1 MAQNKNSR
9 LSVTPTHSTIL
20 EQGDIFF
27 FYRPKVKSE
36 KVENIDDVRR
46 FSVVHAPESKNLY
59 RQVIGK
65 KSLPEIR
72 ETDARSSE
80 RYWTRAGGYY

>member
-59 RQVIGK
+59 RQVRSNHHFPVAGNEAHLFEKTIF
-65 KSLPEIR
+65 SRAVLP
-72 ETDARSSE
+72 
-80 RYWTRAGGYY
+80 